1 MAAPIRA
8 IRADAMEGHQ
18 ARVKAQRGKGEG
30 YQGGVGERRYGYDGG
45 TQGAWYPISYLWPN
59 SSGQARRD
67 AALGPPTGRTT
78 AK

>member
-45 TQGAWYPISYLWPN
+45 TQGAWYPIS
-59 SSGQARRD
+59 
-67 AALGPPTGRTT
+67 
-78 AK
+78 